1 MVIDTDATR
10 TVGVDL
16 SAEPTHTAICTVT
29 WTPGTATVEPPT
41 RPADDDAILAA
52 CASADRVGIDCPFGW
67 PDSFVAAVS
76 AHLWQPCPLTQR
88 GSHGLAAAGPRRITA
103 ASFVT
108 GPRTTTCKRSL
119 SAGRCR

>member
-1 MVIDTDATR
+1 MAIDTDAIR

-29 WTPGTATVEPPT
+29 WTPDAAMVEPPT
-41 RPADDDAILAA
+41 RPGYDDAILAA

-76 AHLWQPCPLTQR
+76 AH
-88 GSHGLAAAGPRRITA
+88 AAGQPWPGRNRTSQDYRRELRYRATDYRA
-103 ASFVT
+103 
-108 GPRTTTCKRSL
+108 RDHR
-119 SAGRCR
+119 